1 MIRFAYPEEKEELKK
16 IWLEAFVMDD
26 GGYTDYFF
34 QERYDAGKH
43 YVLHNDETIVSIASS
58 FASAYMINDRMLRA
72 SMIVGVA
79 TKEAYQGQGYMTKL
93 LNEIISQLEHQ
104 ELLTMIQA
112 YEPNIYK
119 KFGFEVVY
127 KRQKYYFSRET
138 YDVGSSF
145 NVLDYY
151 EVHDLVK
158 VYARFVKHFSGYKVR
173 EVSDFEL
180 YFKEIEALGGH
191 LMTVYRANE
200 IKGYLVYRIVDDVV
214 EIDEC
219 IYLDLKTLNQI
230 ISYALKIAP
239 RLELTVSE
247 YEDLGRRFK
256 YNAKELEDYTMVRIN
271 DYKLWN
277 KLFECEVD
285 NAYDALT
292 LVNKPLYMREDT

>member
-1 MIRFAYPEEKEELKK
+1 MIRFAYPEEKNELKK
-16 IWLEAFVMDD
+16 IWLEAFAMDD

-34 QERYDAGKH
+34 DECYDAGKH
-43 YVLHNDETIVSIASS
+43 YVLSKEDEIVSIASTFS
-58 FASAYMINDRMLRA
+58 SAYMINDRMLKT

-93 LNEIISQLEHQ
+93 LNEIVSQLEHQ

-112 YEPNIYK
+112 YDPNIYK

-127 KRQKYYFSRET
+127 KRHKYYFSRDTFE
-138 YDVGSSF
+138 VGSSF

-158 VYARFVKHFSGYKVR
+158 VYARFAKHFTGYKVR
-173 EVSDFEL
+173 EVRDFEL
-180 YFKEIEALGGH
+180 YLKEIEALGYH
-191 LMTVYRANE
+191 LMTIYRANE
-200 IKGYLVYRIVDDVV
+200 IKGYFVYHLVDDMV

-230 ISYALKIAP
+230 ISYALKLAP
-239 RLELTVSE
+239 SLELKVSE
-247 YEDLGRRFK
+247 FEDLGRRFK
-256 YNAKELEDYTMVRIN
+256 YDAKVLEDYTMVRIN

-277 KLFECEVD
+277 MLFECDVD

-292 LVNKPLYMREDT
+292 LVNKPLFMREDT

>member
-16 IWLEAFVMDD
+16 IWQEAFVMDD

-34 QERYDAGKH
+34 QECYDAGKH

-200 IKGYLVYRIVDDVV
+200 IKGYFVYRIVDDVV

-277 KLFECEVD
+277 KLFESEVD